1 MPVPAACVLPLAS
14 AACTLAAM
22 PFAKSIHVYFAAP
35 PWRCRQPDLTKGDV
49 HSGKLFPY
57 EPMHQWLSYGGS
69 DKAGDAFSKR
79 EFSFTLNND
88 IYIRFGLPRPRAAHA
103 CLFASPAIC

>member
-1 MPVPAACVLPLAS
+1 
-14 AACTLAAM
+14 M